1 MGSWIYDSAVWGD
14 VWATELNFGVVN
26 MELASEATGLSEITP
41 RVSTHRDEIRG

>member
-26 MELASEATGLSEITP
+26 MELAFEATRLNEITL
-41 RVSTHRDEIRG
+41 RERAHRNEI

>member
-26 MELASEATGLSEITP
+26 MELAFEATGLNEITP
-41 RVSTHRDEIRG
+41 RASACRDEI